1 MIKNS
6 LSRKSGG
13 CFTLIELLVK
23 ESHFCCDREK
33 PAHGQGKARFT
44 LIELLVVIA
53 IIAILAALLLPA
65 LQKARKRGQG
75 TSCLNNLKQLN
86 TIAARYSD
94 AYGEM
99 LLPAYALGVGMWD
112 DMLYERGWVKA
123 SKKINGYLYFDLFQ
137 CPGNP
142 KNPTHWNGN
151 KIIQSYAYNYYIGYA
166 SAVQSNPRIKINDS
180 TYYKKNS
187 QPNKHIKDTIM
198 FTEKWTTTQPVPAG
212 VTSQTFDLVLARYT
226 SNISYGKFAA
236 HPGGANT
243 LFMDGH
249 AEARNYVIGY
259 KGKTNSLCVWLDT
272 DGSKLITVDNPVL

>member
-1 MIKNS
+1 MVKKIRNIRKKNS
-6 LSRKSGG
+6 S
-13 CFTLIELLVK
+13 
-23 ESHFCCDREK
+23 
-33 PAHGQGKARFT
+33 FT

-112 DMLYERGWVKA
+112 DMMYKLGWVKY
-123 SKKINGYLYFDLFQ
+123 SKKVSAGSRNDYRYVDIFNCPGCPKITTHHNGY
-137 CPGNP
+137 PM
-142 KNPTHWNGN
+142 
-151 KIIQSYAYNYYIGYA
+151 IQNYAYNYYIGYA
-166 SAVQSNPRIKINDS
+166 SAVQSNPRIKINDK
-180 TYYKKNS
+180 TYFKKNS
-187 QPNKHIKDTIM
+187 QPNKHIKDTIV
-198 FTEKWTTTQPVPAG
+198 FTEKWTTTSPVPEG
-212 VTSQTFDLVLARYT
+212 VTSQTYDLVLARYT

-243 LFMDGH
+243 LFLDGH
-249 AEARNYVIGY
+249 AETRNYVIGY
-259 KGKTNSLCVWLDT
+259 KSSSNNGLYVWLDT
-272 DGSKLITVDNPVL
+272 DGSKLITVTNPVL